1 MSEHF
6 APGKARIISASSD
19 KQALKRDTKALIRA
33 AGGVEASASYCR
45 TGKSAMGDYQNRNVD
60 SYMPIDV
67 VADLEA
73 VTHDTAGWPIITR
86 RLATMAG
93 GAFVELP
100 EADAMDIGWLSQIGQ
115 LAADHGKLSA
125 RLCEAA
131 ADNTVTPKEVDDLEL
146 IAVCDDAIMHLV
158 NLRARFER
166 IAKEGRR

>member
-6 APGKARIISASSD
+6 APGKAGRISATAD
-19 KQALKRDTKALIRA
+19 KQAIKRDTKALIRA
-33 AGGVEASASYCR
+33 AGGVEAAASYSR
-45 TGKSAMGDYQNRNVD
+45 TGKTAMGDYQNRNID

-100 EADAMDIGWLSQIGQ
+100 EPGKLDSGWFEQIGQ
-115 LAADHGKLSA
+115 LAADHGKLSE
-125 RLCEAA
+125 RLCAAA
-131 ADNTVTPKEVDDLEL
+131 ADNSVTAAEIAEADL
-146 IAVCDDAIMHLV
+146 IAVCDDAILHLV

-166 IAKEGRR
+166 IAEEARR